1 MRWFIGRI
9 LVCLL
14 VIGVGSALFM
24 HYTGTTIQPA
34 PPASSDIPQQQTSHL
49 PVWTTG
55 KTPAP
60 VTKTTSQIPATL
72 STPLPAVAEG
82 SGAVYPYPI
91 SIPVMEQQVHERINQ
106 QRLKHGLG
114 SLSVDPALAD
124 IARKHSEDMAA
135 RHFFSHTNPAG
146 QNPTARGE
154 AAGYLCRK
162 NYGSYYTYGIAE
174 NLFQNNLYS
183 AATFYSNR
191 ETVYHWNTMEDIA
204 QVTVGGWMNSSGHR
218 ENILTP
224 TFDREGIGIAIAS
237 EKVYITENF
246 C

>member
-1 MRWFIGRI
+1 M
-9 LVCLL
+9 
-14 VIGVGSALFM
+14 VIVAGSALFM
-24 HYTGTTIQPA
+24 HYTVTTIQPA
-34 PPASSDIPQQQTSHL
+34 SSASFNVPEQQTSRL
-49 PVWTTG
+49 PLWTTG

-60 VTKTTSQIPATL
+60 VTITTSQKPPAL

-91 SIPVMEQQVHERINQ
+91 SIPALEQQVHERINQ
-106 QRLKHGLG
+106 QRMDHGLG
-114 SLSVDPALAD
+114 SLSFDPALAD

-146 QNPTARGE
+146 QNPTARGA

-224 TFDREGIGIAIAS
+224 TYDREGIGIAIAS

>member
-1 MRWFIGRI
+1 MRWFYFFV
-9 LVCLL
+9 LVSLL
-14 VIGVGSALFM
+14 VIVAGSALFILN
-24 HYTGTTIQPA
+24 GTAVRPA
-34 PPASSDIPQQQTSHL
+34 PALSSDIPEQKTTTL
-49 PVWTTG
+49 PSNTATD
-55 KTPAP
+55 TPAP
-60 VTKTTSQIPATL
+60 VTGTTSQKPATL
-72 STPLPAVAEG
+72 STPQTPATAG

-91 SIPVMEQQVHERINQ
+91 SITSLEQRLHELVNQ
-106 QRLKHGLG
+106 QRTEKGL
-114 SLSVDPALAD
+114 SALNFDPALAD

-135 RHFFSHTNPAG
+135 QHYFSHTNPAG
-146 QNPTARGE
+146 QNPTARGT
-154 AAGYLCRK
+154 AAGYFCRK

-191 ETVYHWNTMEDIA
+191 DTVYHWNTPESIA
-204 QVTVGGWMNSSGHR
+204 QVSVGGWMNSSGHR

-224 TFDREGIGIAIAS
+224 TFDREGIGIVVAS